1 MVIADKS
8 RVSRN
13 TEDAPELYDESL
25 GYDDETGIKFAPGL
39 SPLDRKRATLLYR
52 LFNELWGLCIVTGD
66 PGTGKDTFCNYIT
79 HRIKTYF
86 TWKKILRDERP
97 RALYGPY
104 AGLFNED
111 MLLKDIKSMKRISKG
126 QKVTPEEEAQMD
138 HQIDDWLHGA
148 GEVKLKNSVLYLSE
162 YWKNCGRL
170 ESTSPMCKT
179 MGGIHRLGRHLD
191 CLVFGSVQDPQ
202 DLARQQSLRWVNW
215 QVYCRK
221 STNNI
226 TGFNYYVYKMKWDK
240 RRDTLTPMPLN
251 QIPFLIPLDAGIPR
265 SYLGDGKIKIR
276 RPDYVPE
283 NDYEYN
289 ILEVI
294 KSGVDVYED
303 IVALL
308 TKEEVMNESD
318 ISNTVKK
325 LGLKIPGYRPK
336 MVLDYP
342 CDFKTYNS
350 KSAVALKTS
359 IKFGE

>member
-8 RVSRN
+8 RTIRN
-13 TEDAPELYDESL
+13 TEDARELYDESL

-86 TWKKILRDERP
+86 PWKKILRDERP
-97 RALYGPY
+97 RPLYGPY
-104 AGLFNED
+104 AGLFDDN
-111 MLLKDIKSMKRISKG
+111 MLVKDIKAMTRISKG
-126 QKVTPEEEAQMD
+126 KITPEEENLLD
-138 HQIDDWLHGA
+138 RKIDDWLHGA
-148 GEVKLKNSVLYLSE
+148 GEVLLKNSVLYLSE
-162 YWKNCGRL
+162 YWKTCGRL

-179 MGGIHRLGRHLD
+179 IGGIHRLGRHLD

-221 STNNI
+221 SSQNI

-251 QIPFLIPLDAGIPR
+251 QIPFLIPLDAGVPR
-265 SYLGDGKIKIR
+265 KELGDGIIRIR
-276 RPDYVPE
+276 RGDYVPE
-283 NDYEYN
+283 NDHEYN
-289 ILEVI
+289 VLEVI
-294 KSGVDVYED
+294 KSGVNVYED
-303 IVALL
+303 IVNLL
-308 TKEEVMNESD
+308 VQEKVMSQQEIGD
-318 ISNTVKK
+318 TVKK

-342 CDFKTYNS
+342 CYFKIYNS
-350 KSAVALKTS
+350 KSAVALNTS
-359 IKFGE
+359 VKFEE